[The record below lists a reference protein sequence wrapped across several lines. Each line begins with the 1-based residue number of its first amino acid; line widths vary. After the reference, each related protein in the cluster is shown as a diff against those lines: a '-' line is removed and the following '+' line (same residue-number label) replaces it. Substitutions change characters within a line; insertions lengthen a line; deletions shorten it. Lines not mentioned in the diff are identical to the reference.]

1 MARKPAKNFEEAIL
15 ALEESV
21 RRLENGEIT
30 LEESIKEY
38 KKGMELAAFCNEIL
52 AKAEQEIYVYEQG
65 QYHKIEQGD

>member
-38 KKGMELAAFCNEIL
+38 KKGMELAAFCNAIL
-52 AKAEQEIYVYEQG
+52 TKAEQEIYIYEQG
-65 QYHKIEQGD
+65 QYHKIEQGE